1 MNTDDV
7 SKKEKKQ
14 KQACNTFSN
23 AWNRIYRSE
32 KIRYNKFIHKRELRR
47 TICRN
52 FQNIWINV

>member
-23 AWNRIYRSE
+23 TWNRIYRSE
-32 KIRYNKFIHKRELRR
+32 KIRYNKLGGQYVEIFR
-47 TICRN
+47 TSG
-52 FQNIWINV
+52 